1 MSGLNELV
9 DKMCEQYTVSPED
22 EGTLR
27 SQASI
32 KVPNAHAESLQ
43 TVAVGLTNSV
53 STFVADKSFSNFA
66 IPPFACH
73 WGVVCDFTT
82 GLRVLFHL
90 MYDSKARKVTCDP
103 AFWKSEWDVHNV
115 KRVGTT
121 KYALE
126 QVKEIGKGSFGIRR

>member
-1 MSGLNELV
+1 MAGLNELV
-9 DKMCEQYTVSPED
+9 DKMCEQYTVLPED

-32 KVPNAHAESLQ
+32 KVPIAHAESLQ

-53 STFVADKSFSNFA
+53 STFVAEKSFSNFA

-90 MYDSKARKVTCDP
+90 MYDSKARKVTCDS
-103 AFWKSEWDVHNV
+103 AFWKSEWDVYNV

-126 QVKEIGKGSFGIRR
+126 QVKEIGK